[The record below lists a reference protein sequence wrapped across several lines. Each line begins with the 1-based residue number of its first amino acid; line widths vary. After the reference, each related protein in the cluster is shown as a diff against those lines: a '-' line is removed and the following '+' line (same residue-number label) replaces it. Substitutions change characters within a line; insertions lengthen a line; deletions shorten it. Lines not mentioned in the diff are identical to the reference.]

1 MMHQELKQDIVFSL
15 SKERKYGFRPVVC
28 NHPECP
34 YKDCRFNQCY
44 ITLDDLD
51 KDIWY
56 IDMKCEKY
64 LDI

>member
-1 MMHQELKQDIVFSL
+1 MQQDTIDGL
-15 SKERKYGFRPVVC
+15 TEARRRGFRPIFC
-28 NHPECP
+28 KHPECP
-34 YKDCRFNQCY
+34 YETCQFNQKY
-44 ITLDDLD
+44 ITVDDLD

>member
-1 MMHQELKQDIVFSL
+1 MRQDIIGSL
-15 SKERKYGFRPVVC
+15 AEVRRRDFRPIFC
-28 NHPECP
+28 KHPECP
-34 YKDCRFNQCY
+34 YEDCAFNQKY